1 MSTELALLITVILL
15 IVANI
20 LVCIALYIE
29 RKARKMRAGIGSDE
43 QKSELAQ
50 VREELEGVRRA
61 LDRLNDTIHEDL
73 LQKDNVFLGE
83 INQDNV
89 NSF

>member
-1 MSTELALLITVILL
+1 MSTELALLITVMLL
-15 IVANI
+15 SVANI

-29 RKARKMRAGIGSDE
+29 RKARKMRAAIGSDE